1 METIIQE
8 LVAFVQKAAPVMW
21 EAAYR
26 QVYVN
31 ALYSLGWAL
40 IWSIVGVVSYK
51 VAKHSLRVVAT
62 RRSEN
67 ENKDWSYS
75 KEEPWDTDTFLGVY
89 LGYAAALFSLICV
102 IVNAFTI
109 VGYFINPSYYAIQ
122 NLIKLFPGQ

>member
-1 METIIQE
+1 METLIQE

-40 IWSIVGVVSYK
+40 IWSIVGIISYK
-51 VAKHSLRVVAT
+51 IAKYSLRVVEARKT
-62 RRSEN
+62 NN
-67 ENKDWSYS
+67 EISHYS
-75 KEEPWDTDTFLGVY
+75 DDDPWDTDTILGVY
-89 LGYAAALFSLICV
+89 SGYTMALFSLIAIIIC
-102 IVNAFTI
+102 AFTI
-109 VGYFINPSYYAIQ
+109 GGYFLNPNYYAIQ